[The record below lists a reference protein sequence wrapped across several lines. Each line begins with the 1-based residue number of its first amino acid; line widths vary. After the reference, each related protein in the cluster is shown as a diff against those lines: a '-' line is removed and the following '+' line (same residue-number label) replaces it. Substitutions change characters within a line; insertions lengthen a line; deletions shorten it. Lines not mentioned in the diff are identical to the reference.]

1 VAGFL
6 PGQAF
11 AIPGVCGLDAGELGE
26 GSAVVGCIGLAGGG
40 IGGIMGEF
48 DPEESGLQGIQ
59 PEVASDAL
67 MVVFWLH
74 AVDAEDTGAFGEG
87 GVVGGEEPGVPE
99 GSKVFTGKE
108 AEAPKVTDAARWFSF
123 AGGSEGLGGVFDNI

>member
-1 VAGFL
+1 
-6 PGQAF
+6 
-11 AIPGVCGLDAGELGE
+11 LDARELGE
-26 GSAVVGCIGLAGGG
+26 GGGVVGRVGLAGGG
-40 IGGIMGEF
+40 VGRILLEL

-108 AEAPKVTDAARWFSF
+108 AVAAEVADAAR
-123 AGGSEGLGGVFDNI
+123 